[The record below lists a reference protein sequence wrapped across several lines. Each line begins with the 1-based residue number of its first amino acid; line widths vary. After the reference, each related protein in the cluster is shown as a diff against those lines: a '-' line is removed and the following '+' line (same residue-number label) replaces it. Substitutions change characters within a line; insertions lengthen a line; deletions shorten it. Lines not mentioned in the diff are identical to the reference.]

1 MIPNNNKTSL
11 LIPSQLP
18 EFIRGDPSYQNFILF
33 LQAYYE
39 WMEQSGKVTD
49 VSKNLTNYWD
59 IDNTTDQFL
68 EYLYN
73 DFLPYF
79 PKEILADK
87 QKVTKIAKELYKT
100 KGTPASYQFLF
111 RVLYNS
117 DVDFFY
123 TKDAVLRASAGK
135 WYVAISLKLA
145 SSNNNFLNTNN
156 LRLFGE
162 TTKSIATIE
171 NSVLAGTKIEV
182 FISNIQRLFQ
192 SGEFVRVV
200 DSNNQDVLFGG
211 QPLRAKVVG
220 QISQIKIDPNN
231 RGNFYQPNDPVIV
244 FNGLNSANG
253 LGASAKVGTTTAG
266 AIQRITVN
274 SGGFGYAVI
283 NANTKTTINITNGG
297 GALAVPGSFNPAAN
311 SIANVAFIPNDY
323 ITLKRFHYIGNIA
336 TSSGANTYNSA
347 TGLWTQ
353 QKYQFANNSTAN
365 ANTSLANAFT
375 FLAFSTFPISSVI
388 VQNGGGGISTPPSV
402 TASSLYES
410 DVDAAYGD
418 LKNLGILAPIQIVS
432 GGKGYVANDVINFIG
447 GIGNG
452 ARANVLTV
460 NATGSITSVGYVYK
474 NGEYPI
480 RYPLGGLGYT
490 STALPALTV
499 TSSNVLA
506 SNASLYVSNIL
517 GDGAT
522 FSAITDRVG
531 TITTINIIDPGE
543 DYVSTPNVSMKVQ
556 DIIVSNVSINNIV
569 KTGDIVYQGTS
580 YANSSYIA
588 IVSSINQVYSFANV
602 EQSLYN
608 LRVFNYNSLPNYS
621 LPINVSNNDIN
632 MIMSNQ
638 YPTLNVSA
646 TRYNS
651 DGVITYGD
659 GSAKANA
666 SFLNGLV
673 ISQGQYLDTTGQ
685 PSSFDVLQ
693 STNFNN
699 YTYQITLEKEIEK
712 YRSTLLNLLHPTGMK
727 VLGRFAMKSN
737 NAMDFHVSDALD
749 EGHTLGYYTGNPG
762 SYAVMN
768 TDFTTASTN
777 IVRFFGLSGANLENF
792 ITTNN
797 TVLLADSYGEQ
808 IHSEVIS
815 ISKNILI
822 SDYISVQ
829 DSTATPNVVW
839 YARNST
845 NAGNNLGWIF
855 TSDAELEDVYNTIT
869 LKDNVWL
876 AFANVAT
883 ITANSGSN
891 TINIR
896 TITNSYNIINNGIF
910 TNPAY
915 PILDIVHAGDLI
927 LIANNAQ
934 KTVQSVN
941 HLNNTIVLTTNLSS
955 NANSFL
961 SVNRTISTTNVKIFG
976 PTGTR
981 YYPTLITQSG
991 ESITTELDEEIL
1003 LG

>member
-18 EFIRGDPSYQNFILF
+18 KFIRDDPSYQNFTLF

-68 EYLYN
+68 DYLYN

-87 QKVTKIAKELYKT
+87 QKVTKIARELYKT

-135 WYVAISLKLA
+135 WYVARSLKLA
-145 SSNNNFLNTNN
+145 SSNVNFLNTNN

-171 NSVLAGTKIEV
+171 NSVLVGTKIEV

-200 DSNNQDVLFGG
+200 DSNNQDVLFAG
-211 QPLRAKVVG
+211 QTLRAKVVG

-244 FNGLNSANG
+244 YNGLNSANG

-297 GALAVPGSFNPAAN
+297 GALAAPGSFNPAAN
-311 SIANVAFIPNDY
+311 STANVAFIPRDY
-323 ITLKRFHYIGNIA
+323 ISLKRFHYIGNIA

-353 QKYQFANNSTAN
+353 QNYQFANNLTAN

-375 FLAFSTFPISSVI
+375 FLAFSTYPISSVI
-388 VQNGGGGISTPPSV
+388 VQNGGGGISTPPSI

-410 DVDAAYGD
+410 DVDEAYGD
-418 LKNLGILAPIQIVS
+418 LKNLGILAPIQIVA

-447 GIGNG
+447 GTGNG

-474 NGEYPI
+474 KGEYPN
-480 RYPLGGLGYT
+480 RYPLGGMGYT
-490 STALPALTV
+490 SISLPTLTV
-499 TSSNVLA
+499 TSSNVQA
-506 SNASLYVSNIL
+506 SNASLYVSGIL

-531 TITTINIIDPGE
+531 TITTINVTEFGE
-543 DYVSTPNVSMKVQ
+543 DYVSTPNVSLKVQ
-556 DIIVSNVSINNIV
+556 DIIVSNVLINNIV

-580 YANSSYIA
+580 YANAVYFA
-588 IVSSINQVYSFANV
+588 TVSSINQVYAFANTQ
-602 EQSLYN
+602 ESLYN
-608 LRVFNYNSLPNYS
+608 LRVYNYNSLPNIS
-621 LPINVSNNDIN
+621 LPIKVDTKSIVMD
-632 MIMSNQ
+632 MSNQ
-638 YPTLNVSA
+638 YPTLNTSA

-666 SFLNGLV
+666 FFLNGLV

-737 NAMDFHVSDALD
+737 NAMNFQALNVLNT
-749 EGHTLGYYTGNPG
+749 GLPLSYYTGAAGSNVTMSATFSNP
-762 SYAVMN
+762 SN
-768 TDFTTASTN
+768 N
-777 IVRFFGLSGANLENF
+777 IVQLNNLAGANISGF
-792 ITTNN
+792 IFANTILSFVTSNNDKVHSEITSFDPIAN
-797 TVLLADSYGEQ
+797 TV
-808 IHSEVIS
+808 
-815 ISKNILI
+815 
-822 SDYISVQ
+822 
-829 DSTATPNVVW
+829 
-839 YARNST
+839 
-845 NAGNNLGWIF
+845 
-855 TSDAELEDVYNTIT
+855 T

-876 AFANVAT
+876 AFANVANV
-883 ITANSGSN
+883 TANSGSN
-891 TINIR
+891 VINIR
-896 TITNSYNIINNGIF
+896 TLTNSYNIINNGIYSN
-910 TNPAY
+910 TQY
-915 PILDIVHAGDLI
+915 PLKDIVRSGDIVLV
-927 LIANNAQ
+927 ANNAQ
-934 KTVQSVN
+934 KTVSSVDYI
-941 HLNNTIVLTTNLSS
+941 NNKIVLTSNLSS

-961 SVNRTISTTNVKIFG
+961 SVSRTLSAYDGNVILYG
-976 PTGTR
+976 PVGTQ
-981 YYPTLITQSG
+981 YYPQIITESGDSLITEDG
-991 ESITTELDEEIL
+991 DFIL

>member
-18 EFIRGDPSYQNFILF
+18 EFIQDDPSYQNFTLF

-39 WMEQSGKVTD
+39 WMEQSGNVTD
-49 VSKNLTNYWD
+49 ASKNLTNYWD

-111 RVLYNS
+111 RVLYDS

-135 WYVAISLKLA
+135 WYVAKSLKLA
-145 SSNNNFLNTNN
+145 SNNVNFLNINN
-156 LRLFGE
+156 LRIFGE

-171 NSVLAGTKIEV
+171 NTVLVGAKIEV
-182 FISNIQRLFQ
+182 FISNIERLFQ
-192 SGEFVRVV
+192 SGEFIRVI

-211 QPLRAKVVG
+211 QPLRAKIVG
-220 QISQIKIDPNN
+220 QISQIKINPNN
-231 RGNFYQPNDPVIV
+231 RGNFYQPGDPVIV
-244 FNGLNSANG
+244 FGGLNSTEDNG
-253 LGASAKVGTTTAG
+253 AEAFVSETTAG
-266 AIQRITVN
+266 SIQRITVDT
-274 SGGFGYAVI
+274 GGYGYAV
-283 NANTKTTINITNGG
+283 NTSNTQTTINITNGG
-297 GALAVPGSFNPAAN
+297 GAVAAAGSFNPAAN
-311 SIANVAFIPNDY
+311 SIANVSFIPIDY
-323 ITLKRFHYIGNIA
+323 IALRRFITIGNTNYNFSNTV
-336 TSSGANTYNSA
+336 TS
-347 TGLWTQ
+347 
-353 QKYQFANNSTAN
+353 N

-375 FLAFSTFPISSVI
+375 FLSFSTYPISSVI
-388 VQNGGGGISTPPSV
+388 VQNSGGGISETPSIS
-402 TASSLYES
+402 ASSLYETEGES
-410 DVDAAYGD
+410 SLAN
-418 LKNLGILAPIQIVS
+418 LKNLGILAPIQIVN
-432 GGKGYVANDVINFIG
+432 GGVGYQANDVINFIG
-447 GIGNG
+447 GNGNG

-460 NATGSITSVGYVYK
+460 AANGAITSVGYVLEK
-474 NGEYPI
+474 NVYPN
-480 RYPLGGLGYT
+480 RYPLGGFGYT
-490 STALPALTV
+490 SSVPTLSV
-499 TSSNVLA
+499 TSANTFA
-506 SNASLYVSNIL
+506 SNASLYVPGIL

-522 FSAITDRVG
+522 FSSITNRVG
-531 TITTINIIDPGE
+531 TITTISLSDPGE
-543 DYVSTPNVSMKVQ
+543 DYVATPNVSLKVQ

-569 KTGDIVYQGTS
+569 QNGDIIYQGPS

-588 IVSSINQVYSFANV
+588 IVNSISQVYAFANTQ
-602 EQSLYN
+602 ESLYN
-608 LRVFNYNSLPNYS
+608 LRVYNYNSLPNYS
-621 LPINVSNNDIN
+621 LPINVEGKSAI
-632 MIMSNQ
+632 MVMSNQ
-638 YPTLNVSA
+638 YPTLNTSA

-891 TINIR
+891 TINIT

-910 TNPAY
+910 TNPEY
-915 PILDIVHAGDLI
+915 PIIDIVHAGDLI
-927 LIANNAQ
+927 LVANNTE
-934 KTVQSVN
+934 KIVQSVDY
-941 HLNNTIVLTTNLSS
+941 LNNKIILTTNLSS

-976 PTGTR
+976 PSGTR

-991 ESITTELDEEIL
+991 DSITTELDEEIL

>member
-18 EFIRGDPSYQNFILF
+18 EFIREDPAYQNFSLF

-39 WMEQSGKVTD
+39 WMEQSGNVTD

-79 PKEILADK
+79 PEEILADK
-87 QKVTKIAKELYKT
+87 QKVTKIARELYKT

-123 TKDAVLRASAGK
+123 TKDAVIRASAGK
-135 WYVAISLKLA
+135 WYVAKSLKLA
-145 SSNNNFLNTNN
+145 SSDVNFLSINN
-156 LRLFGE
+156 LRIFGE

-171 NSVLAGTKIEV
+171 NSVLAGSKIEV
-182 FISNIQRLFQ
+182 FISNIGRLFQ
-192 SGEFVRVV
+192 SGEFIRVI
-200 DSNNQDVLFGG
+200 DLNNQDVLFGG
-211 QPLRAKVVG
+211 QPLRSKIVG
-220 QISQIKIDPNN
+220 QISQIRINPDN
-231 RGNFYQPNDPVIV
+231 RGNFYQPGDPVIV
-244 FNGLNSANG
+244 FGGLNSTQDNG
-253 LGASAKVGTTTAG
+253 AEAFVSETTSG
-266 AIQRITVN
+266 SIQRITVDT
-274 SGGFGYAVI
+274 GGFGYALI

-323 ITLKRFHYIGNIA
+323 ISLKRFHYIGNIA
-336 TSSGANTYNSA
+336 TSSGANTYNSS

-353 QKYQFANNSTAN
+353 QNYQFANNSTAN

-388 VQNGGGGISTPPSV
+388 VQNGGGGISTPPLV

-410 DVDAAYGD
+410 DVDEVYGD
-418 LKNLGILAPIQIVS
+418 LKNLGILAPIQIVA
-432 GGKGYVANDVINFIG
+432 GGHGYVANDVINFIG
-447 GIGNG
+447 GAGNG

-480 RYPLGGLGYT
+480 RYPLGGIGYT

-499 TSSNVLA
+499 TSSNVQA

-522 FSAITDRVG
+522 FSSITSRVG
-531 TITTINIIDPGE
+531 TITTISLSDPGE
-543 DYVSTPNVSMKVQ
+543 DYVATPNVSLKVQ

-569 KTGDIVYQGTS
+569 QNGDIIYQGSS

-588 IVSSINQVYSFANV
+588 IVHSITQVYSFANTQ
-602 EQSLYN
+602 ESLYN
-608 LRVFNYNSLPNYS
+608 LRVYDYNSLPNYS
-621 LPINVSNNDIN
+621 LPIDVDGKSVR
-632 MIMSNQ
+632 MVMSNQ
-638 YPTLNVSA
+638 YPTLNTSA

-673 ISQGQYLDTTGQ
+673 VSQGQYLDTTGQ

-727 VLGRFAMKSN
+727 VIGRFAMKSN

-797 TVLLADSYGEQ
+797 TLLLADSFGDQ
-808 IHSEVIS
+808 IHSEVVS
-815 ISKNILI
+815 ITKDII
-822 SDYISVQ
+822 VSDYLNIR
-829 DSTATPNVVW
+829 DSAVTPNTIW

-845 NAGNNLGWIF
+845 NTANNLGWIF
-855 TSDAELEDVYNTIT
+855 TSDAELEDIYNTVV

-876 AFANVAT
+876 TFANVAT
-883 ITANSGSN
+883 VTANSGSN
-891 TINIR
+891 TINIT

-910 TNPAY
+910 TNPEY
-915 PILDIVHAGDLI
+915 PIIDIVHAGDLI
-927 LIANNAQ
+927 LVANNTE
-934 KTVQSVN
+934 KTVQSVDYP
-941 HLNNTIVLTTNLSS
+941 NNRIILTANLSS

-961 SVNRTISTTNVKIFG
+961 SVNRTINTTNVKIFG